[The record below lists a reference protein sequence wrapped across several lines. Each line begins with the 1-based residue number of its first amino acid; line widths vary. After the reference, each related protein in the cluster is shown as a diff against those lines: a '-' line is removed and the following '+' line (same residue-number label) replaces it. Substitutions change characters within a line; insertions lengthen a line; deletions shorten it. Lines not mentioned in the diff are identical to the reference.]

1 MKKTLLL
8 FVSLLMTMGMFAQS
22 KTAKFDFTGESAY
35 GMTLLSGSTKDYN
48 ADPTVCTESG
58 VTLTLNGQTRWW
70 KTNKEG
76 NELRFYK
83 GSNMTFKVP
92 EGNVITKVE
101 LTSKSPAK
109 FESAVGTYANG
120 TWTGSANSV
129 VISTNITEKNTP
141 ISSAVVTYQSSS
153 APMKKDPALS
163 FSETTVSGVVGEA
176 FVAPTLTKATTA
188 AVAYTSSDEA
198 VATVNAETG
207 EVTLLAAGE
216 TKITATAAENDEYN
230 GGSASYT
237 LTVTTPALDVVQEPY
252 SESFETE
259 FGSFVLD
266 NVNLSEGLSY
276 VWAID
281 KSYKCAKASAYVN
294 KKNLPSES
302 WLVSPWIELSAAEVI
317 RNLYFDHAVSKY
329 FGNVSEEA
337 TLWIKAEG
345 GDWTQY
351 TSISYPEVP
360 QDKSFSPFETQTV
373 CLDGYEGKKIK
384 VGFKYVSTDKAAGT
398 WEIRNFE
405 VCSGS
410 PSGINEIN
418 AGKFDVNAPVYNL
431 AGQRVNAN
439 AKGILIQNGK
449 KFIK

>member
-35 GMTLLSGSTKDYN
+35 GMTLLSGSTKEYN
-48 ADPTVCTESG
+48 ADPTVCTEG
-58 VTLTLNGQTRWW
+58 DVTLTLNGQTRWW
-70 KTNKEG
+70 KATNG

-83 GSNMTFKVP
+83 GADMTFKVP

-101 LTSKSPAK
+101 LTAKVPAK

-163 FSETTVSGVVGEA
+163 FSETTASGVVGEA

-188 AVAYTSSDEA
+188 AVVYTSSDEA

-237 LTVTTPALDVVQEPY
+237 LIVTTPALDVVQEPY

-276 VWAID
+276 VWSID
-281 KSYKCAKASAYVN
+281 KKYKCAKASAFVN

-302 WLVSPWIELSAAEVI
+302 WLVSPWIKLSAAEVI

-337 TLWIKAEG
+337 TLWIKVEG
-345 GDWTQY
+345 GDWTQI
-351 TSISYPEVP
+351 TSIAYPEVP
-360 QDKSFSPFETQTV
+360 QDKSFSPFETQAV
-373 CLDGYEGKKIK
+373 SLAGYKGKKIK
-384 VGFKYVSTDKAAGT
+384 VGFKYVSTDEAAGT
-398 WEIRNFE
+398 WEIRNFK
-405 VCSGS
+405 VSTDV
-410 PSGINEIN
+410 SGINEIK
-418 AGKFDVNAPVYNL
+418 ADKLDVNAPVYNL

>member
-35 GMTLLSGSTKDYN
+35 GMTLLSGSTKEYN
-48 ADPTVCTESG
+48 ADPTVCTEG
-58 VTLTLNGQTRWW
+58 DVTLTLNGQTRWW
-70 KTNKEG
+70 KATNG

-83 GSNMTFKVP
+83 GADMTFKVP

-101 LTSKSPAK
+101 LTAKVPAK

-176 FVAPTLTKATTA
+176 FVAPALTKATTA
-188 AVAYTSSDEA
+188 AVVYTSSNET

-237 LTVTTPALDVVQEPY
+237 LTVTTPALDVVKEPY

-276 VWAID
+276 VWSID
-281 KSYKCAKASAYVN
+281 KKYKCAKASAFVN

-317 RNLYFDHAVSKY
+317 RSLYFDHAVSKY

-337 TLWIKAEG
+337 TLWIKVEG
-345 GDWTQY
+345 GDWTQI
-351 TSISYPEVP
+351 TSIAYPEVP
-360 QDKSFSPFETQTV
+360 QDKSFSPFETQAV
-373 CLDGYEGKKIK
+373 SLAGYEGKKIK
-384 VGFKYVSTDKAAGT
+384 VGFKYVSTDEAAGT
-398 WEIRNFE
+398 WEIRNFK
-405 VCSGS
+405 VSTDV
-410 PSGINEIN
+410 SGINEIK
-418 AGKFDVNAPVYNL
+418 ADKLDVNAPVYNL

>member
-48 ADPTVCTESG
+48 ADPTVCIEG
-58 VTLTLNGQTRWW
+58 DVTLTLNGQTRWW
-70 KTNKEG
+70 KATNG

-83 GSNMTFKVP
+83 GSDMTFKVP

-101 LTSKSPAK
+101 LTAKVPAK

-163 FSETTVSGVVGEA
+163 FSETTASGVVGEA
-176 FVAPTLTKATTA
+176 FVAPALTKATTA
-188 AVAYTSSDEA
+188 AVVYTSSDEA

-237 LTVTTPALDVVQEPY
+237 LTVTTPALDVVKEPY

-276 VWAID
+276 VWSID
-281 KSYKCAKASAYVN
+281 KKYKCAKASAFVN

-317 RNLYFDHAVSKY
+317 RSLYFDHAVSKY

-337 TLWIKAEG
+337 TLWIKVEG
-345 GDWTQY
+345 GDWTQI
-351 TSISYPEVP
+351 TSIAYPEVP
-360 QDKSFSPFETQTV
+360 QDKSFSPFETQV
-373 CLDGYEGKKIK
+373 VSLAGYEGKKIK
-384 VGFKYVSTDKAAGT
+384 VGFKYVSTDEAAGT
-398 WEIRNFE
+398 WEIRNFK
-405 VCSGS
+405 VSTDV
-410 PSGINEIN
+410 SGINEIK
-418 AGKFDVNAPVYNL
+418 ADKFDVNAPVYNL

>member
-22 KTAKFDFTGESAY
+22 KTATFDFTGESAY
-35 GMTLLSGSTKDYN
+35 GMTLLSGSTKEYN
-48 ADPTVCTESG
+48 ADPTVCTEG
-58 VTLTLNGQTRWW
+58 DVTLTLNGQTRWW
-70 KTNKEG
+70 KATNG

-83 GSNMTFKVP
+83 GADMTFKVP

-101 LTSKSPAK
+101 LTAKVPAK

-163 FSETTVSGVVGEA
+163 FSETTASGVVGEA

-188 AVAYTSSDEA
+188 AVVYTSSDEA

-237 LTVTTPALDVVQEPY
+237 LTVTTPALDVVKEPY
-252 SESFETE
+252 SESFETG

-317 RNLYFDHAVSKY
+317 RSLYFDHAVSKY

-337 TLWIKAEG
+337 TLWIKVEG
-345 GDWTQY
+345 GDWTQI
-351 TSISYPEVP
+351 TSIAYPEVP
-360 QDKSFSPFETQTV
+360 QDKSFSPFETQV
-373 CLDGYEGKKIK
+373 VSLAGYEGKKIK
-384 VGFKYVSTDKAAGT
+384 VGFKYVSTDEAAGT
-398 WEIRNFE
+398 WEIRNFK
-405 VCSGS
+405 VSTDV
-410 PSGINEIN
+410 SGINEIK
-418 AGKFDVNAPVYNL
+418 ADKFDVNAPVYNL

>member
-35 GMTLLSGSTKDYN
+35 GMTLLSGSTKEYN
-48 ADPTVCTESG
+48 ADPTVCTEG
-58 VTLTLNGQTRWW
+58 DVTLTLNGQTRWW
-70 KTNKEG
+70 KATNG

-83 GSNMTFKVP
+83 GADMTFKVP

-101 LTSKSPAK
+101 LTAKVPAK

-163 FSETTVSGVVGEA
+163 FSETTASGVVGEA

-237 LTVTTPALDVVQEPY
+237 LTVTTPALDVVKEPY
-252 SESFETE
+252 SESFETG

-317 RNLYFDHAVSKY
+317 RSLYFDHAVSKY

-337 TLWIKAEG
+337 TLWIKVEG
-345 GDWTQY
+345 GDWTQI
-351 TSISYPEVP
+351 TSIAYPEVP
-360 QDKSFSPFETQTV
+360 QDKSFSPFETQV
-373 CLDGYEGKKIK
+373 VSLAGYEGKKIK
-384 VGFKYVSTDKAAGT
+384 VGFKYVSTDEAAGT
-398 WEIRNFE
+398 WEIRNFK
-405 VCSGS
+405 VSTDV
-410 PSGINEIN
+410 SGINEIK
-418 AGKFDVNAPVYNL
+418 ADKLDVNAPVYNL

>member
-35 GMTLLSGSTKDYN
+35 GMTLLSGSTKEYN
-48 ADPTVCTESG
+48 ADPTVCTEG
-58 VTLTLNGQTRWW
+58 DVTLTLNGQTRWW
-70 KTNKEG
+70 KATNG

-83 GSNMTFKVP
+83 GADMTFKVP

-101 LTSKSPAK
+101 LTAKVPAK

-163 FSETTVSGVVGEA
+163 FSETTASGVVGEA

-237 LTVTTPALDVVQEPY
+237 LTVTTPALDVVKEPY

-276 VWAID
+276 VWSID
-281 KSYKCAKASAYVN
+281 KKYKCAKASAFVN

-317 RNLYFDHAVSKY
+317 RSLYFDHAVSKY

-337 TLWIKAEG
+337 TLWIKVEG
-345 GDWTQY
+345 GDWTQI
-351 TSISYPEVP
+351 TSIAYPEVP
-360 QDKSFSPFETQTV
+360 QDKSFSPFETQAV
-373 CLDGYEGKKIK
+373 SLAGYEGKKIK
-384 VGFKYVSTDKAAGT
+384 VGFKYVSTDEAAGT
-398 WEIRNFE
+398 WEIRNFK
-405 VCSGS
+405 VSTDV
-410 PSGINEIN
+410 SGINEIK
-418 AGKFDVNAPVYNL
+418 ADKLDVNAPVYNL

>member
-22 KTAKFDFTGESAY
+22 KTATFDFTGESAY

-48 ADPTVCTESG
+48 ADPTVCIEG
-58 VTLTLNGQTRWW
+58 DVTLTLNGQTRWW
-70 KTNKEG
+70 KATNG

-83 GSNMTFKVP
+83 GADMTFKVP

-101 LTSKSPAK
+101 LTAKVPAK

-163 FSETTVSGVVGEA
+163 FSETTASGVVGEA

-188 AVAYTSSDEA
+188 AVVYTSSDEA

-237 LTVTTPALDVVQEPY
+237 LTVTTPALDVVKEPY

-276 VWAID
+276 VWSID
-281 KSYKCAKASAYVN
+281 KKYKCAKASAYVN

-302 WLVSPWIELSAAEVI
+302 WLVSPWIELLQQKSYVACILTMPYLNISAMFQRRLHCGSRPRVVTGLSILLSHIQRFHRTRASLLLRHRQSALTAMRARRSRLASSMSAPIKLPV
-317 RNLYFDHAVSKY
+317 HGK
-329 FGNVSEEA
+329 SE
-337 TLWIKAEG
+337 
-345 GDWTQY
+345 
-351 TSISYPEVP
+351 TSRFAAAILQAST
-360 QDKSFSPFETQTV
+360 KSMPTS
-373 CLDGYEGKKIK
+373 
-384 VGFKYVSTDKAAGT
+384 ST
-398 WEIRNFE
+398 
-405 VCSGS
+405 
-410 PSGINEIN
+410 
-418 AGKFDVNAPVYNL
+418 
-431 AGQRVNAN
+431 
-439 AKGILIQNGK
+439 
-449 KFIK
+449 

>member
-35 GMTLLSGSTKDYN
+35 GMTLLSGSTKEYN
-48 ADPTVCTESG
+48 ADPTVCTEG
-58 VTLTLNGQTRWW
+58 DVTLTLNGQTRWW
-70 KTNKEG
+70 KATNG

-83 GSNMTFKVP
+83 GADMTFKVP

-101 LTSKSPAK
+101 LTAKVPAK

-163 FSETTVSGVVGEA
+163 FSETTASGVVGEA

-188 AVAYTSSDEA
+188 AVVYTSSDEA

-237 LTVTTPALDVVQEPY
+237 LTVTTPALDVVKEPY

-276 VWAID
+276 VWSID
-281 KSYKCAKASAYVN
+281 KKYKCAKASAFVN

-317 RNLYFDHAVSKY
+317 RSLYFDHAVSKY

-337 TLWIKAEG
+337 TLWIKVEG
-345 GDWTQY
+345 GDWTQI
-351 TSISYPEVP
+351 TSIAYPEVP
-360 QDKSFSPFETQTV
+360 QDKSFSPFETQAV
-373 CLDGYEGKKIK
+373 SLAGYEGKKIK
-384 VGFKYVSTDKAAGT
+384 VGFKYVSTDEAAGT
-398 WEIRNFE
+398 WEIRNFK
-405 VCSGS
+405 VSTDV
-410 PSGINEIN
+410 SGINEIK
-418 AGKFDVNAPVYNL
+418 ADKLDVNAPVYNL

>member
-48 ADPTVCTESG
+48 ADPTVCIEG
-58 VTLTLNGQTRWW
+58 DVTLTLNGQTRWW
-70 KTNKEG
+70 KATNG

-83 GSNMTFKVP
+83 GSDMTFKVP

-101 LTSKSPAK
+101 LTAKVPAK

-163 FSETTVSGVVGEA
+163 FSETTASGVVGEA

-237 LTVTTPALDVVQEPY
+237 LTVTTPALDVVKEPY
-252 SESFETE
+252 SESFETG

-317 RNLYFDHAVSKY
+317 RSLYFDHAVSKY

-337 TLWIKAEG
+337 TLWIKVEG
-345 GDWTQY
+345 GDWTQI
-351 TSISYPEVP
+351 TSIAYPEVP
-360 QDKSFSPFETQTV
+360 QDKSFSPFETQV
-373 CLDGYEGKKIK
+373 VSLAGYEGKKIK
-384 VGFKYVSTDKAAGT
+384 VGFKYVSTDEAAGT
-398 WEIRNFE
+398 WEIRNFK
-405 VCSGS
+405 VSTDV
-410 PSGINEIN
+410 SGINEIK
-418 AGKFDVNAPVYNL
+418 ADKFDVNAPVYNL

>member
-35 GMTLLSGSTKDYN
+35 GMTLLSGSTKEYN
-48 ADPTVCTESG
+48 ADPTVCTEG
-58 VTLTLNGQTRWW
+58 DVTLTLNGQTRWW
-70 KTNKEG
+70 KATNG

-83 GSNMTFKVP
+83 GADMTFKVP

-101 LTSKSPAK
+101 LTAKVPAK

-163 FSETTVSGVVGEA
+163 FSETTASGVVGEA

-188 AVAYTSSDEA
+188 AVVYTSSNET

-237 LTVTTPALDVVQEPY
+237 LIVTTPALDVVQEPY

-276 VWAID
+276 VWSID
-281 KSYKCAKASAYVN
+281 KKYKCAKASAFVN

-302 WLVSPWIELSAAEVI
+302 WLVSPWIELSCAEVE

-337 TLWIKAEG
+337 TLWIKVEG
-345 GDWTQY
+345 GDWTQI
-351 TSISYPEVP
+351 TSIAYPEVP
-360 QDKSFSPFETQTV
+360 QDKSFSPFETQAV
-373 CLDGYEGKKIK
+373 SLAGYEGKKIK
-384 VGFKYVSTDKAAGT
+384 VGFKYVSTDEAAGT
-398 WEIRNFE
+398 WEIRNFK
-405 VCSGS
+405 VSTDV
-410 PSGINEIN
+410 SGINEIK
-418 AGKFDVNAPVYNL
+418 ADKLDVNAPVYNL

>member
-35 GMTLLSGSTKDYN
+35 GMTLLSGSTKEYN
-48 ADPTVCTESG
+48 ADPTVCTEG
-58 VTLTLNGQTRWW
+58 DVTLTLNGQTRWW
-70 KTNKEG
+70 KATNG

-83 GSNMTFKVP
+83 GADMTFKVP

-101 LTSKSPAK
+101 LTAKVPAK

-163 FSETTVSGVVGEA
+163 FSETTASGVVGEA
-176 FVAPTLTKATTA
+176 FVAPALTKATTA
-188 AVAYTSSDEA
+188 AVVYTSSDEA

-237 LTVTTPALDVVQEPY
+237 LTVTTPALDVVKEPY
-252 SESFETE
+252 SESFETG

-317 RNLYFDHAVSKY
+317 RSLYFDHAVSKY

-337 TLWIKAEG
+337 TLWIKVEG
-345 GDWTQY
+345 GDWTQI
-351 TSISYPEVP
+351 TSIAYPEVP
-360 QDKSFSPFETQTV
+360 QDKSFSPFETQV
-373 CLDGYEGKKIK
+373 VSLAGYEGKKIK
-384 VGFKYVSTDKAAGT
+384 VGFKYVSTDEAAGT
-398 WEIRNFE
+398 WEIRNFK
-405 VCSGS
+405 VSTDV
-410 PSGINEIN
+410 SGINEIK
-418 AGKFDVNAPVYNL
+418 ADKFDVNAPVYNL

>member
-35 GMTLLSGSTKDYN
+35 GMTLLSGSTKEYN
-48 ADPTVCTESG
+48 ADPTVCTEG
-58 VTLTLNGQTRWW
+58 DVTLTLNGQTRWW
-70 KTNKEG
+70 KATNG

-83 GSNMTFKVP
+83 GSDMTFKVP

-101 LTSKSPAK
+101 LTAKVPAK

-163 FSETTVSGVVGEA
+163 FSETTASGVVGEA

-237 LTVTTPALDVVQEPY
+237 LTVTTPALDVVKEPY
-252 SESFETE
+252 SESFETG

-317 RNLYFDHAVSKY
+317 RSLYFDHAVSKY

-337 TLWIKAEG
+337 TSWIKVEG
-345 GDWTQY
+345 GDWTQI
-351 TSISYPEVP
+351 TSIAYPEVP
-360 QDKSFSPFETQTV
+360 QDKSFSPFETQV
-373 CLDGYEGKKIK
+373 VSLAGYEGKKIK
-384 VGFKYVSTDKAAGT
+384 VGFKYVSTDEAAGT
-398 WEIRNFE
+398 WEIRNFK
-405 VCSGS
+405 VSTDV
-410 PSGINEIN
+410 SGINEIK
-418 AGKFDVNAPVYNL
+418 ADKFDVNAPVYNL

>member
-35 GMTLLSGSTKDYN
+35 GMTLLSGSTKEYN
-48 ADPTVCTESG
+48 ADPTVCTEG
-58 VTLTLNGQTRWW
+58 DVTLTLNGQTRWW
-70 KTNKEG
+70 KATNG

-83 GSNMTFKVP
+83 GADMTFKVP

-101 LTSKSPAK
+101 LTAKVPAK

-188 AVAYTSSDEA
+188 AVVYTSSDEA
-198 VATVNAETG
+198 VATVNAETC

-237 LTVTTPALDVVQEPY
+237 LIVTTPALDVVQEPY

-276 VWAID
+276 VWSID
-281 KSYKCAKASAYVN
+281 KKYKCAKASAFVN

-302 WLVSPWIELSAAEVI
+302 WLVSPWIELSCAEVE

-337 TLWIKAEG
+337 TLWIKVEG
-345 GDWTQY
+345 GDWTQI
-351 TSISYPEVP
+351 TSIAYPEVP
-360 QDKSFSPFETQTV
+360 QDKSFSPFETQAV
-373 CLDGYEGKKIK
+373 SLAGYEGKKIK
-384 VGFKYVSTDKAAGT
+384 VGFKYVSTDEAAGT
-398 WEIRNFE
+398 WEIRNFK
-405 VCSGS
+405 VSTDV
-410 PSGINEIN
+410 SGINEIK
-418 AGKFDVNAPVYNL
+418 ADKLDVNAPVYNL

>member
-8 FVSLLMTMGMFAQS
+8 FVSLFMTMGMFAQS

-35 GMTLLSGSTKDYN
+35 GMTLLSGSTKEYN
-48 ADPTVCTESG
+48 ADPTVCTEG
-58 VTLTLNGQTRWW
+58 DVTLTLNGQTRWW
-70 KTNKEG
+70 KATNG

-83 GSNMTFKVP
+83 GADMTFKVP

-101 LTSKSPAK
+101 LTAKVPAK

-163 FSETTVSGVVGEA
+163 FSETTASGVVGEA

-188 AVAYTSSDEA
+188 AVVYTSSDEA

-237 LTVTTPALDVVQEPY
+237 LTVTTPALDVVKEPY

-276 VWAID
+276 VWSID
-281 KSYKCAKASAYVN
+281 KKYKCAKASAFVN

-317 RNLYFDHAVSKY
+317 RSLYFDHAVSKY

-337 TLWIKAEG
+337 TLWIKVEG
-345 GDWTQY
+345 GDWTQI
-351 TSISYPEVP
+351 TSIAYPEVP
-360 QDKSFSPFETQTV
+360 QDKSFSPFETQAV
-373 CLDGYEGKKIK
+373 SLAGYEGKKIK
-384 VGFKYVSTDKAAGT
+384 VGFKYVSTDEAAGT
-398 WEIRNFE
+398 WEIRNFK
-405 VCSGS
+405 VSTDV
-410 PSGINEIN
+410 SGINEIK
-418 AGKFDVNAPVYNL
+418 ADKLDVNAPVYNL

>member
-35 GMTLLSGSTKDYN
+35 GMTLLSGSTKEYN
-48 ADPTVCTESG
+48 ADPTVCTEG
-58 VTLTLNGQTRWW
+58 DVTLTLNGQTRWW
-70 KTNKEG
+70 KATNG

-83 GSNMTFKVP
+83 GADMTFKVP

-101 LTSKSPAK
+101 LTAKVPAK

-188 AVAYTSSDEA
+188 AVVYTSSDEA

-237 LTVTTPALDVVQEPY
+237 LIVTTPALDVVQEPY

-266 NVNLSEGLSY
+266 NVNLSGGLSY
-276 VWAID
+276 VWSID
-281 KSYKCAKASAYVN
+281 KKYKCAKASAFVN

-302 WLVSPWIELSAAEVI
+302 WLVSPWIELSCAEVE

-337 TLWIKAEG
+337 TLWIKVEG
-345 GDWTQY
+345 GDWTQI
-351 TSISYPEVP
+351 TSIAYPEVP
-360 QDKSFSPFETQTV
+360 QDKSFSPFETQAV
-373 CLDGYEGKKIK
+373 SLAGYEGKKIK
-384 VGFKYVSTDKAAGT
+384 VGFKYVSTDEAAGT
-398 WEIRNFE
+398 WEIRNFK
-405 VCSGS
+405 VSTDV
-410 PSGINEIN
+410 SGINEIK
-418 AGKFDVNAPVYNL
+418 ADKLDVNAPVYNL

>member
-22 KTAKFDFTGESAY
+22 KTATFDFTGESAY

-48 ADPTVCTESG
+48 ADPTVCIEG
-58 VTLTLNGQTRWW
+58 DVTLTLNGQTRWW
-70 KTNKEG
+70 KATNG

-101 LTSKSPAK
+101 LTAKVPAK

-163 FSETTVSGVVGEA
+163 FSETTASGVVGEA

-188 AVAYTSSDEA
+188 AVVYTSSDEA

-237 LTVTTPALDVVQEPY
+237 LTVTTPALDVVKEPY
-252 SESFETE
+252 SESFETG

-302 WLVSPWIELSAAEVI
+302 WLVSPWIKLSAAEVI
-317 RNLYFDHAVSKY
+317 RSLYFDHAVSKY

-337 TLWIKAEG
+337 TLWIKVEG
-345 GDWTQY
+345 GDWTQI
-351 TSISYPEVP
+351 TSIAYPEVP
-360 QDKSFSPFETQTV
+360 QDKSFSPFETQAV
-373 CLDGYEGKKIK
+373 SLAGYEGKKIK
-384 VGFKYVSTDKAAGT
+384 VGFKYVSTDEAAGT
-398 WEIRNFE
+398 WEIRNFK
-405 VCSGS
+405 VSTDV
-410 PSGINEIN
+410 SGINEIK
-418 AGKFDVNAPVYNL
+418 ADKLDVNAPVYNL

>member
-35 GMTLLSGSTKDYN
+35 GMTLLSGSTKEYN
-48 ADPTVCTESG
+48 ADPTVCTEG
-58 VTLTLNGQTRWW
+58 DVTLTLNGQTRWW
-70 KTNKEG
+70 KATNG

-83 GSNMTFKVP
+83 GADMTFKVP

-101 LTSKSPAK
+101 LTAKVPAK

-163 FSETTVSGVVGEA
+163 FSETTASGVVGEA

-188 AVAYTSSDEA
+188 AVVYISSDEA

-237 LTVTTPALDVVQEPY
+237 LIVTTPALDVVQEPY

-276 VWAID
+276 VWSID
-281 KSYKCAKASAYVN
+281 KKYKCAKASAFVN

-302 WLVSPWIELSAAEVI
+302 WLVSPWIKLSAAEVI
-317 RNLYFDHAVSKY
+317 RSLYFDHAVSKY

-337 TLWIKAEG
+337 TLWIKVEG
-345 GDWTQY
+345 GDWTQI
-351 TSISYPEVP
+351 TSIAYPEVP
-360 QDKSFSPFETQTV
+360 QDKSFSPFETQAV
-373 CLDGYEGKKIK
+373 SLAGYEGKKIK
-384 VGFKYVSTDKAAGT
+384 VGFKYVSTDEAAGT
-398 WEIRNFE
+398 WEIRNFK
-405 VCSGS
+405 VSTDV
-410 PSGINEIN
+410 SGINEIK
-418 AGKFDVNAPVYNL
+418 ADKLDVNAPVYNL

>member
-35 GMTLLSGSTKDYN
+35 GMTLLSGSTKEYN
-48 ADPTVCTESG
+48 ADPTVCTEG
-58 VTLTLNGQTRWW
+58 DVTLTLNGQTRWW
-70 KTNKEG
+70 KATNG

-83 GSNMTFKVP
+83 GADMTFKVP

-101 LTSKSPAK
+101 LTAKVPAK

-163 FSETTVSGVVGEA
+163 FSETTASGVVGEA

-188 AVAYTSSDEA
+188 AVVYTSSDEA

-237 LTVTTPALDVVQEPY
+237 LTVTTPALDVVKEPY
-252 SESFETE
+252 SESFETG

-302 WLVSPWIELSAAEVI
+302 WLVSPWIKLSAAEVI

-337 TLWIKAEG
+337 TLWIKVEG
-345 GDWTQY
+345 GDWTQI
-351 TSISYPEVP
+351 TSIAYPEVP
-360 QDKSFSPFETQTV
+360 QDKSFSPFETQAV
-373 CLDGYEGKKIK
+373 SLAGYEGKKIK
-384 VGFKYVSTDKAAGT
+384 VGFKYVSTDEAAGT
-398 WEIRNFE
+398 WEIRNFK
-405 VCSGS
+405 VSTDV
-410 PSGINEIN
+410 SGINEIK
-418 AGKFDVNAPVYNL
+418 ADKLDVNAPVYNL

>member
-35 GMTLLSGSTKDYN
+35 GMTLLSGSTKEYN
-48 ADPTVCTESG
+48 ADPTVCTEG
-58 VTLTLNGQTRWW
+58 DVTLTLNGQTRWW
-70 KTNKEG
+70 KATNG

-83 GSNMTFKVP
+83 GADMTFKVP

-101 LTSKSPAK
+101 LTAKVPAK

-163 FSETTVSGVVGEA
+163 FSETTASGVVGEA

-188 AVAYTSSDEA
+188 AVVYTSSDEA

-237 LTVTTPALDVVQEPY
+237 LTVTTPALDVVKEPY

-281 KSYKCAKASAYVN
+281 KSYKCAKASAFVN

-302 WLVSPWIELSAAEVI
+302 WLVSPWIKLSAAEVI
-317 RNLYFDHAVSKY
+317 RSLYFDHAVSKY

-337 TLWIKAEG
+337 TLWIKVEG
-345 GDWTQY
+345 GDWTQI
-351 TSISYPEVP
+351 TSIAYPEVP
-360 QDKSFSPFETQTV
+360 QDKSFSPFETQAV
-373 CLDGYEGKKIK
+373 SLAGYEGKKIK
-384 VGFKYVSTDKAAGT
+384 VGFKYVSTDEAAGT
-398 WEIRNFE
+398 WEIRNFK
-405 VCSGS
+405 VSTDV
-410 PSGINEIN
+410 SGINEIK
-418 AGKFDVNAPVYNL
+418 ADKLDVNAPVYNL

>member
-35 GMTLLSGSTKDYN
+35 GMTLLSGSTKEYN
-48 ADPTVCTESG
+48 ADPTVCTEG
-58 VTLTLNGQTRWW
+58 DVTLTLNGQTRWW
-70 KTNKEG
+70 KATNG

-83 GSNMTFKVP
+83 GADMTFKVP

-101 LTSKSPAK
+101 LTAKVPAK

-176 FVAPTLTKATTA
+176 FVAPALTKATTA
-188 AVAYTSSDEA
+188 AVVYTSSDEA

-237 LTVTTPALDVVQEPY
+237 LTVTTPALDVVKEPY
-252 SESFETE
+252 SESFETG

-317 RNLYFDHAVSKY
+317 RSLYFDHAVSKY

-337 TLWIKAEG
+337 TLWIKVEG
-345 GDWTQY
+345 GDWTQI
-351 TSISYPEVP
+351 TSIAYPEVP
-360 QDKSFSPFETQTV
+360 QDKSFSPFETQAV
-373 CLDGYEGKKIK
+373 SLAGYEGKKIK
-384 VGFKYVSTDKAAGT
+384 VGFKYVSTDEAAGT
-398 WEIRNFE
+398 WEIRNFK
-405 VCSGS
+405 VSTDV
-410 PSGINEIN
+410 SGINEIK
-418 AGKFDVNAPVYNL
+418 ADKLDVNAPVYNL

>member
-35 GMTLLSGSTKDYN
+35 GMTLLSGSTKEYN
-48 ADPTVCTESG
+48 ADPTVCTEG
-58 VTLTLNGQTRWW
+58 DVTLTLNGQTRWW
-70 KTNKEG
+70 KATNG

-83 GSNMTFKVP
+83 GADMTFKVP

-101 LTSKSPAK
+101 LTAKVPAK

-163 FSETTVSGVVGEA
+163 FSETTASGVVGEA

-188 AVAYTSSDEA
+188 AVVYTSSDEA

-237 LTVTTPALDVVQEPY
+237 LTVTTPALDVVKEPY

-302 WLVSPWIELSAAEVI
+302 WLVSPWIELSCAEVE

-337 TLWIKAEG
+337 TLWIKVEG
-345 GDWTQY
+345 GDWTQI
-351 TSISYPEVP
+351 TSIAYPEVP
-360 QDKSFSPFETQTV
+360 QDKSFSPFETQAV
-373 CLDGYEGKKIK
+373 SLAGYEGKKIK
-384 VGFKYVSTDKAAGT
+384 VGFKYVSTDEAAGT
-398 WEIRNFE
+398 WEIRNFK
-405 VCSGS
+405 VSTDV
-410 PSGINEIN
+410 SGINEIK
-418 AGKFDVNAPVYNL
+418 ADKLDVNAPVYNL

>member
-22 KTAKFDFTGESAY
+22 KTATFDFTGESAY

-48 ADPTVCTESG
+48 ADPTVCIEG
-58 VTLTLNGQTRWW
+58 DVTLTLNGQTRWW
-70 KTNKEG
+70 KATNG

-101 LTSKSPAK
+101 LTAKVPAK

-163 FSETTVSGVVGEA
+163 FSETTASGVVGEA

-188 AVAYTSSDEA
+188 AVVYTSSDEA

-237 LTVTTPALDVVQEPY
+237 LTVTTPALDVVKEPY

-337 TLWIKAEG
+337 TLWIKVEG
-345 GDWTQY
+345 GDWTQI
-351 TSISYPEVP
+351 TSIAYPKVP
-360 QDKSFSPFETQTV
+360 QDKSFSPFETQAV
-373 CLDGYEGKKIK
+373 SLAGYEGKKIK
-384 VGFKYVSTDKAAGT
+384 VGFKYVSTDEAAGT
-398 WEIRNFE
+398 WEIRNFK
-405 VCSGS
+405 VSTDV
-410 PSGINEIN
+410 SGINEIK
-418 AGKFDVNAPVYNL
+418 ADKLDVNAPVYNL

>member
-22 KTAKFDFTGESAY
+22 KTATFDFTGESAY

-48 ADPTVCTESG
+48 ADPTVCIEG
-58 VTLTLNGQTRWW
+58 DVTLTLNGQTRWW
-70 KTNKEG
+70 KATNG

-83 GSNMTFKVP
+83 GADMTFKVP

-101 LTSKSPAK
+101 LTAKVPAK

-163 FSETTVSGVVGEA
+163 FSETTASGVVGEA

-188 AVAYTSSDEA
+188 AVVYTSSDEA

-237 LTVTTPALDVVQEPY
+237 LIVTTPALDVVQEPY

-276 VWAID
+276 VWSID
-281 KSYKCAKASAYVN
+281 KKYKCAKASAYVN

-337 TLWIKAEG
+337 TLWIKVEG
-345 GDWTQY
+345 GDWTQI
-351 TSISYPEVP
+351 TSIAYPEVP
-360 QDKSFSPFETQTV
+360 QDKSFSPFETQAV
-373 CLDGYEGKKIK
+373 SLAGYEGKKIK
-384 VGFKYVSTDKAAGT
+384 VGFKYVSTDEAAGT
-398 WEIRNFE
+398 WEIRNFK
-405 VCSGS
+405 VSTDV
-410 PSGINEIN
+410 SGINEIK
-418 AGKFDVNAPVYNL
+418 ADKFDVNAPVYNL

>member
-35 GMTLLSGSTKDYN
+35 GMTLLSGSTKEYN
-48 ADPTVCTESG
+48 ADPTVCTEG
-58 VTLTLNGQTRWW
+58 DVTLTLNGQTRWW
-70 KTNKEG
+70 KATNG

-83 GSNMTFKVP
+83 GADMTFKVP

-101 LTSKSPAK
+101 LTAKVPAK

-163 FSETTVSGVVGEA
+163 FSETTASGVVGEA

-188 AVAYTSSDEA
+188 AVVYTSSDEA

-237 LTVTTPALDVVQEPY
+237 LTVTTPALDVVKEPY

-276 VWAID
+276 VWSID
-281 KSYKCAKASAYVN
+281 KKYKCAKASAFVN

-302 WLVSPWIELSAAEVI
+302 WLVSPWIKLSAAEVI
-317 RNLYFDHAVSKY
+317 RSLYFDHAVSKY

-337 TLWIKAEG
+337 TLWIKVEG
-345 GDWTQY
+345 GDWTQI
-351 TSISYPEVP
+351 TSIAYPEVP
-360 QDKSFSPFETQTV
+360 QDKSFSPFETQAV
-373 CLDGYEGKKIK
+373 SLAGYEGKKIK
-384 VGFKYVSTDKAAGT
+384 VGFKYVSTDEAAGT
-398 WEIRNFE
+398 WEIRNFK
-405 VCSGS
+405 VSTDV
-410 PSGINEIN
+410 SGINEIK
-418 AGKFDVNAPVYNL
+418 ADKLDVNAPVYNL

>member
-35 GMTLLSGSTKDYN
+35 GMTLLSGSTKEYN
-48 ADPTVCTESG
+48 ADPTVCTEG
-58 VTLTLNGQTRWW
+58 DVTLTLNGQTRWW
-70 KTNKEG
+70 KATNG

-83 GSNMTFKVP
+83 GADMTFKVP

-101 LTSKSPAK
+101 LTAKVPAK

-237 LTVTTPALDVVQEPY
+237 LIVTTPALDVVQEPY

-276 VWAID
+276 VWSID
-281 KSYKCAKASAYVN
+281 KKYKCAKASAFVN

-302 WLVSPWIELSAAEVI
+302 WLVSPWIELSCAEVE

-337 TLWIKAEG
+337 TLWIKVEG
-345 GDWTQY
+345 GDWTQI
-351 TSISYPEVP
+351 TSIAYPEVP
-360 QDKSFSPFETQTV
+360 QDKSFSPFETQAV
-373 CLDGYEGKKIK
+373 SLAGYEGKKIK
-384 VGFKYVSTDKAAGT
+384 VGFKYVSTDEAAGT
-398 WEIRNFE
+398 WEIRNFK
-405 VCSGS
+405 VSTDV
-410 PSGINEIN
+410 SGINEIK
-418 AGKFDVNAPVYNL
+418 ADKLDVNAPVYNL

>member
-35 GMTLLSGSTKDYN
+35 GMTLLSGSTKEYN
-48 ADPTVCTESG
+48 ADPTVCTEG
-58 VTLTLNGQTRWW
+58 DVTLTLNGQTRWW
-70 KTNKEG
+70 KATNG

-83 GSNMTFKVP
+83 GADMTFKVP

-101 LTSKSPAK
+101 LTAKVPAK

-163 FSETTVSGVVGEA
+163 FSETTASGVVGEA

-188 AVAYTSSDEA
+188 AVVYTSSDEA

-237 LTVTTPALDVVQEPY
+237 LTVTTPALDVVKEPY

-259 FGSFVLD
+259 FGSFVHD

-276 VWAID
+276 VWSID
-281 KSYKCAKASAYVN
+281 KKYKCAKASAFVN

-317 RNLYFDHAVSKY
+317 RSLYFDHAVSKY

-337 TLWIKAEG
+337 TLWIKVEG
-345 GDWTQY
+345 GDWTQI
-351 TSISYPEVP
+351 TSIAYPEVP
-360 QDKSFSPFETQTV
+360 QDKSFSPFETQAV
-373 CLDGYEGKKIK
+373 SLAGYEGKKIK
-384 VGFKYVSTDKAAGT
+384 VGFKYVSTDEAAGT
-398 WEIRNFE
+398 WEIRNFK
-405 VCSGS
+405 VSTDV
-410 PSGINEIN
+410 SGINEIN
-418 AGKFDVNAPVYNL
+418 ADKFDVNAPVYNL

>member
-35 GMTLLSGSTKDYN
+35 GMTLLSGSTKEYN
-48 ADPTVCTESG
+48 ADPTVCTEG
-58 VTLTLNGQTRWW
+58 DVTLTLNGLTRWW
-70 KTNKEG
+70 KATNG

-83 GSNMTFKVP
+83 GADMTFKVP

-101 LTSKSPAK
+101 LTAKVPAK

-163 FSETTVSGVVGEA
+163 FSETTASGVVGEA

-188 AVAYTSSDEA
+188 AVVYTSSDEA

-237 LTVTTPALDVVQEPY
+237 LTVTTPALDVVKEPY
-252 SESFETE
+252 SESFETG

-302 WLVSPWIELSAAEVI
+302 WLVSPWIELSCAEVE

-337 TLWIKAEG
+337 TLWIKVEG
-345 GDWTQY
+345 GDWTQI
-351 TSISYPEVP
+351 TSIAYPEVP
-360 QDKSFSPFETQTV
+360 QDKSFSPFETQAV
-373 CLDGYEGKKIK
+373 SLAGYEGKKIK
-384 VGFKYVSTDKAAGT
+384 VGFKYVSTDEAAGT
-398 WEIRNFE
+398 WEIRNFK
-405 VCSGS
+405 VSTDV
-410 PSGINEIN
+410 SGINEIK
-418 AGKFDVNAPVYNL
+418 ADKLDVNAPVYNL

>member
-35 GMTLLSGSTKDYN
+35 GMTLLSGSTKEYN
-48 ADPTVCTESG
+48 ADPTVCTEG
-58 VTLTLNGQTRWW
+58 DVTLTLNGQTRWW
-70 KTNKEG
+70 KATNG

-83 GSNMTFKVP
+83 GADMTFKVP

-101 LTSKSPAK
+101 LTAKVPAK

-163 FSETTVSGVVGEA
+163 FSETTASGVVGEA

-188 AVAYTSSDEA
+188 AVVYTSSDEA

-237 LTVTTPALDVVQEPY
+237 LIVTTPALDVVQEPY

-276 VWAID
+276 VWSID
-281 KSYKCAKASAYVN
+281 KKYKCAKASAFVN

-302 WLVSPWIELSAAEVI
+302 WLVSPWIELSCAEVE

-337 TLWIKAEG
+337 TLWIKVEG
-345 GDWTQY
+345 GDWTQI
-351 TSISYPEVP
+351 TSIAYPEVP
-360 QDKSFSPFETQTV
+360 QDKSFSPFETQAV
-373 CLDGYEGKKIK
+373 SLAGYEGKKIK
-384 VGFKYVSTDKAAGT
+384 VGFKYVSTDEAAGT
-398 WEIRNFE
+398 WEIRNFK
-405 VCSGS
+405 VSTDV
-410 PSGINEIN
+410 SGINEIN
-418 AGKFDVNAPVYNL
+418 ADKFDVNAPVYNL

>member
-35 GMTLLSGSTKDYN
+35 GMTLLSGSTKEYN
-48 ADPTVCTESG
+48 ADPTVCTEG
-58 VTLTLNGQTRWW
+58 DVTLTLNGQTRWW
-70 KTNKEG
+70 KATNG

-83 GSNMTFKVP
+83 GADMTFKVP

-101 LTSKSPAK
+101 LTAKVPAK

-163 FSETTVSGVVGEA
+163 FSETTASGVVGEA

-237 LTVTTPALDVVQEPY
+237 LTVTTPALDVVKEPY
-252 SESFETE
+252 SESFETG

-317 RNLYFDHAVSKY
+317 RSLYFDHAVSKY

-337 TLWIKAEG
+337 TLWIKVEG
-345 GDWTQY
+345 GDWTQI
-351 TSISYPEVP
+351 TSIAYPEVP
-360 QDKSFSPFETQTV
+360 QDKSFSPFETQV
-373 CLDGYEGKKIK
+373 VSLAGYEGKKIK
-384 VGFKYVSTDKAAGT
+384 VGFKYVSTDEAAGT
-398 WEIRNFE
+398 WEIRNFK
-405 VCSGS
+405 VSTDV
-410 PSGINEIN
+410 SGINEIK
-418 AGKFDVNAPVYNL
+418 ADKFDVNAPVYNL

>member
-35 GMTLLSGSTKDYN
+35 GMTLLSGSTKEYN
-48 ADPTVCTESG
+48 ADPTVCTEG
-58 VTLTLNGQTRWW
+58 DVTLTLNGQTRWW
-70 KTNKEG
+70 KATNG

-83 GSNMTFKVP
+83 GADMTFKVP

-101 LTSKSPAK
+101 LTAKVPAK

-163 FSETTVSGVVGEA
+163 FSETTASGVVGEA

-188 AVAYTSSDEA
+188 AVVYTSSDEA

-237 LTVTTPALDVVQEPY
+237 LIVTTPALDVVQEPY

-259 FGSFVLD
+259 CGSFVLD

-276 VWAID
+276 VWSID
-281 KSYKCAKASAYVN
+281 KKYKCAKASAFVN

-302 WLVSPWIELSAAEVI
+302 WLVSPWIELSCAEVE

-337 TLWIKAEG
+337 TLWIKVEG
-345 GDWTQY
+345 GDWTQI
-351 TSISYPEVP
+351 TSIAYPEVP
-360 QDKSFSPFETQTV
+360 QDKSFSPFETQAV
-373 CLDGYEGKKIK
+373 SLAGYEGKKIK
-384 VGFKYVSTDKAAGT
+384 VGFKYVSTDEAAGT
-398 WEIRNFE
+398 WEIRNFK
-405 VCSGS
+405 VSTDV
-410 PSGINEIN
+410 SGINEIK
-418 AGKFDVNAPVYNL
+418 ADKLDVNAPVYNL

>member
-35 GMTLLSGSTKDYN
+35 GMTLLSGSTKEYN
-48 ADPTVCTESG
+48 ADPTVCTEG
-58 VTLTLNGQTRWW
+58 DVTLTLNGQTRWW
-70 KTNKEG
+70 KATNG

-83 GSNMTFKVP
+83 GADMTFKVP

-101 LTSKSPAK
+101 LTAKVPAK

-163 FSETTVSGVVGEA
+163 FSETTASGVVGEA

-188 AVAYTSSDEA
+188 AVVYTSSDEA

-216 TKITATAAENDEYN
+216 TKITATAAENDAYN

-237 LTVTTPALDVVQEPY
+237 LIVTTPALDVVQEPY

-276 VWAID
+276 VWSID
-281 KSYKCAKASAYVN
+281 KKYKCAKASAFVN

-302 WLVSPWIELSAAEVI
+302 WLVSPWIELSCAEVE

-337 TLWIKAEG
+337 TLWIKVEG
-345 GDWTQY
+345 GDWTQI
-351 TSISYPEVP
+351 TSIAYPEVP
-360 QDKSFSPFETQTV
+360 QDKSFSPFETQAV
-373 CLDGYEGKKIK
+373 SLAGYEGKKIK
-384 VGFKYVSTDKAAGT
+384 VGFKYVSTDEAAGT
-398 WEIRNFE
+398 WEIRNFK
-405 VCSGS
+405 VSTDV
-410 PSGINEIN
+410 SGINEIK
-418 AGKFDVNAPVYNL
+418 ADKLDVNAPVYNL

>member
-35 GMTLLSGSTKDYN
+35 GMTLLSGSTKEYN
-48 ADPTVCTESG
+48 ADPTVCTEG
-58 VTLTLNGQTRWW
+58 DVTLTLNGQTRWW
-70 KTNKEG
+70 KATNG

-83 GSNMTFKVP
+83 GADMTFKVP

-101 LTSKSPAK
+101 LTAKVPAK

-176 FVAPTLTKATTA
+176 FVAPALTKATTA
-188 AVAYTSSDEA
+188 AVVYTSSNET

-237 LTVTTPALDVVQEPY
+237 LIVTTPALDVVQEPY

-276 VWAID
+276 VWSID
-281 KSYKCAKASAYVN
+281 KKYKCAKASAYVN

-317 RNLYFDHAVSKY
+317 RSLYFDHAVSKY

-337 TLWIKAEG
+337 TLWIKVEG
-345 GDWTQY
+345 GDWTQI
-351 TSISYPEVP
+351 TSIAYPEVP
-360 QDKSFSPFETQTV
+360 QDKSFSPFETQAV
-373 CLDGYEGKKIK
+373 SLAGYEGKKIK
-384 VGFKYVSTDKAAGT
+384 VGFKYVSTDEAAGT
-398 WEIRNFE
+398 WEIRNFK
-405 VCSGS
+405 VSTDV
-410 PSGINEIN
+410 SGINEIK
-418 AGKFDVNAPVYNL
+418 ADKLDVNAPVYNL

>member
-35 GMTLLSGSTKDYN
+35 GMTLLSGSTKEYN
-48 ADPTVCTESG
+48 ADPTVCTEG
-58 VTLTLNGQTRWW
+58 DVTLTLNGQTRWW
-70 KTNKEG
+70 KATNG

-83 GSNMTFKVP
+83 GSDMTFKVP

-101 LTSKSPAK
+101 LTAKVPAK

-163 FSETTVSGVVGEA
+163 FSETTASGVVGEA

-188 AVAYTSSDEA
+188 AVVYTSSDEA

-237 LTVTTPALDVVQEPY
+237 LTVTTPALDVVKEPY

-276 VWAID
+276 VWSID
-281 KSYKCAKASAYVN
+281 KKYKCAKASAFVN

-317 RNLYFDHAVSKY
+317 RSLYFDHAVSKY

-337 TLWIKAEG
+337 TLWIKVEG
-345 GDWTQY
+345 GDWTQI
-351 TSISYPEVP
+351 TSIAYPEVP
-360 QDKSFSPFETQTV
+360 QDKSFSPFETQAV
-373 CLDGYEGKKIK
+373 SLAGYEGKKIK
-384 VGFKYVSTDKAAGT
+384 VGFKYVSTDEAAGT
-398 WEIRNFE
+398 WEIRNFK
-405 VCSGS
+405 VSTDV
-410 PSGINEIN
+410 SGINEIK
-418 AGKFDVNAPVYNL
+418 ADKLDVNAPVYNL

>member
-48 ADPTVCTESG
+48 ADPTVCIEG
-58 VTLTLNGQTRWW
+58 DVTLTLNGQTRWW
-70 KTNKEG
+70 KATNG

-83 GSNMTFKVP
+83 GADMTFKVP

-101 LTSKSPAK
+101 LTAKVPAK

-163 FSETTVSGVVGEA
+163 FSETTASGVVGEA

-188 AVAYTSSDEA
+188 AVVYTSSDEA

-237 LTVTTPALDVVQEPY
+237 LTVTTPALDVVKEPY
-252 SESFETE
+252 SESFETG

-276 VWAID
+276 VWSID
-281 KSYKCAKASAYVN
+281 KKYKCAKASAFVN

-317 RNLYFDHAVSKY
+317 RSLYFDHAVSKY

-337 TLWIKAEG
+337 TLWIKVEG
-345 GDWTQY
+345 GDWTQI
-351 TSISYPEVP
+351 TSIAYPEVP
-360 QDKSFSPFETQTV
+360 QDKSFSPFETQAV
-373 CLDGYEGKKIK
+373 SLAGYEGKKIK
-384 VGFKYVSTDKAAGT
+384 VGFKYVSTDEAAGT
-398 WEIRNFE
+398 WEIRNFK
-405 VCSGS
+405 VSTDV
-410 PSGINEIN
+410 SGINEIK
-418 AGKFDVNAPVYNL
+418 ADKLDVNAPVYNL

>member
-35 GMTLLSGSTKDYN
+35 GMTLLSGSTKEYN
-48 ADPTVCTESG
+48 ADPTVCTEG
-58 VTLTLNGQTRWW
+58 DVTLTLNGQTRWW
-70 KTNKEG
+70 KATNG

-83 GSNMTFKVP
+83 GADMTFKVP

-101 LTSKSPAK
+101 LTAKVPAK

-163 FSETTVSGVVGEA
+163 FSETTASGVVGEA

-188 AVAYTSSDEA
+188 AVVYTSSDEA

-237 LTVTTPALDVVQEPY
+237 LTVTTPALDVVKEPY

-276 VWAID
+276 VWSID
-281 KSYKCAKASAYVN
+281 KKYKCAKASAYVN

-317 RNLYFDHAVSKY
+317 RSLYFDHAVSKY

-337 TLWIKAEG
+337 TLWIKVEG
-345 GDWTQY
+345 GDWTQI
-351 TSISYPEVP
+351 TSIAYPEVP
-360 QDKSFSPFETQTV
+360 QDKSFSPFETQAV
-373 CLDGYEGKKIK
+373 SLAGYEGKKIK
-384 VGFKYVSTDKAAGT
+384 VGFKYVSTDEAAGT
-398 WEIRNFE
+398 WEIRNFK
-405 VCSGS
+405 VSTDV
-410 PSGINEIN
+410 SGINEIK
-418 AGKFDVNAPVYNL
+418 ADKLDVNAPVYNL

>member
-35 GMTLLSGSTKDYN
+35 GMTLLSGSTKEYN
-48 ADPTVCTESG
+48 ADPTVCTEG
-58 VTLTLNGQTRWW
+58 DVTLTLNGQTRWW
-70 KTNKEG
+70 KATNG

-83 GSNMTFKVP
+83 GADMTFKVP

-101 LTSKSPAK
+101 LTAKVPAK

-163 FSETTVSGVVGEA
+163 FSETTVSGVVGES

-188 AVAYTSSDEA
+188 AVVYTSSDEA

-237 LTVTTPALDVVQEPY
+237 LIVTTPALDVVQEPY

-276 VWAID
+276 VWSID
-281 KSYKCAKASAYVN
+281 KKYKCAKASAFVN

-302 WLVSPWIELSAAEVI
+302 WLVSPWIELSCAEVE

-337 TLWIKAEG
+337 TLWIKVEG
-345 GDWTQY
+345 GDWTQI
-351 TSISYPEVP
+351 TSIAYPEVP
-360 QDKSFSPFETQTV
+360 QDKSFSPFETQAV
-373 CLDGYEGKKIK
+373 SLAGYEGKKIK
-384 VGFKYVSTDKAAGT
+384 VGFKYVSTDEAAGT
-398 WEIRNFE
+398 WEIRNFK
-405 VCSGS
+405 VSTDV
-410 PSGINEIN
+410 SGINEIK
-418 AGKFDVNAPVYNL
+418 ADKLDVNAPVYNL

>member
-35 GMTLLSGSTKDYN
+35 GMTLLSGSTKEYN
-48 ADPTVCTESG
+48 ADPTVCTEG
-58 VTLTLNGQTRWW
+58 DVTLTLNGQTRWW
-70 KTNKEG
+70 KATNG

-83 GSNMTFKVP
+83 GADMTFKVP

-101 LTSKSPAK
+101 LTAKVPAK

-163 FSETTVSGVVGEA
+163 FSETTASGVVGEA

-188 AVAYTSSDEA
+188 AVVYTSSNET

-237 LTVTTPALDVVQEPY
+237 LIVTTPALDVVQEPY

-276 VWAID
+276 VWSID
-281 KSYKCAKASAYVN
+281 KKYKCAKASAFVN

-317 RNLYFDHAVSKY
+317 RSLYFDHAVSKY

-337 TLWIKAEG
+337 TLWIKVEG
-345 GDWTQY
+345 GDWTQI
-351 TSISYPEVP
+351 TSIAYPEVP
-360 QDKSFSPFETQTV
+360 QDKSFSPFETQAV
-373 CLDGYEGKKIK
+373 SLAGYEGKKIK
-384 VGFKYVSTDKAAGT
+384 VGFKYVSTDEAAGT
-398 WEIRNFE
+398 WEIRNFK
-405 VCSGS
+405 VSTDV
-410 PSGINEIN
+410 SGINEIK
-418 AGKFDVNAPVYNL
+418 ADKLDVNAPVYNL

>member
-22 KTAKFDFTGESAY
+22 KTATFDFTGESAY

-48 ADPTVCTESG
+48 ADPTVCIEG
-58 VTLTLNGQTRWW
+58 DVTLTLNGQTRWW
-70 KTNKEG
+70 KATNG

-129 VISTNITEKNTP
+129 VISTNITEKNAP

-176 FVAPTLTKATTA
+176 FVAPALTKATTA
-188 AVAYTSSDEA
+188 AVVYTSSDEA

-237 LTVTTPALDVVQEPY
+237 LTVTTPALDVVKEPY

-276 VWAID
+276 VWSID
-281 KSYKCAKASAYVN
+281 KKYKCAKASAFVN

-317 RNLYFDHAVSKY
+317 RSLYFDHAVSKY

-337 TLWIKAEG
+337 TLWIKVEG
-345 GDWTQY
+345 GDWTQI
-351 TSISYPEVP
+351 TSIAYPEVP
-360 QDKSFSPFETQTV
+360 QDKSFSPFETQAV
-373 CLDGYEGKKIK
+373 SLAGYEGKKIK
-384 VGFKYVSTDKAAGT
+384 VGFKYVSTDEAAGT
-398 WEIRNFE
+398 WEIRNFK
-405 VCSGS
+405 VSTDV
-410 PSGINEIN
+410 SGINEIK
-418 AGKFDVNAPVYNL
+418 ADKLDVNAPVYNL